1 MARQQSMRW
10 VGPSLPLVA
19 LAFGL
24 AFGAA
29 NLSAGGAR
37 WAGGWLMAISILAFV
52 FFWFDKDSAKRGARR
67 TREDTL
73 LLLVALGG
81 ALGAGLAMLLFRHKT
96 SKRPF
101 VGRFWLLL
109 ALQVAGVAV
118 IVWLGR

>member
-1 MARQQSMRW
+1 MAGRSSRVW
-10 VGPSLPLVA
+10 LGRSLPLVA
-19 LAFGL
+19 LGFGL
-24 AFGAA
+24 VFGLA

-37 WAGGWLMAISILAFV
+37 WAGGWLTAISILAFV

-101 VGRFWLLL
+101 VGRFWLLV
-109 ALQVAGVAV
+109 ALQVAGVALLV
-118 IVWLGR
+118 ALGR

>member
-1 MARQQSMRW
+1 MARRQSWRW
-10 VGPSLPLVA
+10 LGPSLPLA
-19 LAFGL
+19 AAAFGL

-29 NLSAGGAR
+29 NLSAAGAR
-37 WAGGWLMAISILAFV
+37 WAGGWLTAISILAFV
-52 FFWFDKDSAKRGARR
+52 FFWFDKDSAKRGSRR

-81 ALGAGLAMLLFRHKT
+81 ALGDGLAMLLFRHKT

-101 VGRFWLLL
+101 IGRFWLLL
-109 ALQVAGVAV
+109 ALQIAGVAM

>member
-1 MARQQSMRW
+1 MARRQSRAWMGR
-10 VGPSLPLVA
+10 SLPLAA
-19 LAFGL
+19 LVFGL

-29 NLSAGGAR
+29 NLSAGGGR
-37 WAGGWLMAISILAFV
+37 LAGVWLTAISILAFV
-52 FFWFDKDSAKRGARR
+52 MFMFDKESAKRGARR
-67 TREDTL
+67 TPEDTL

-101 VGRFWLLL
+101 IGRFWLLL
-109 ALQVAGVAV
+109 ALQVAGVIL